1 MSFKNVLLLFSLI
14 ILSAVVFAQE
24 PAQTTPAPQP
34 QSAPAPAP
42 ADNAKNDSWFRW
54 DAVALA
60 LGGVAIAVVLS
71 GIGSAVGINIAGS
84 MSLGAMHE
92 HPNLFPQF
100 LLLSALPGTQGIY
113 GFVVGFLIILW
124 TGLLNDPTKLAS
136 LTIDQGWHYFFAGIP
151 VGVAGLLSAIYQG
164 KVCAAGVALT
174 VKDKSHVAKGMTL
187 AAFVEFYAILGLLA
201 SVLMLLSI
209 K

>member
-1 MSFKNVLLLFSLI
+1 MFIAAMFFAS
-14 ILSAVVFAQE
+14 ILFAQDAATQPVQQT
-24 PAQTTPAPQP
+24 PAQTTPVQTP
-34 QSAPAPAP
+34 S
-42 ADNAKNDSWFRW
+42 DNANWFRW
-54 DAVALA
+54 DAIALA

-71 GIGSAVGINIAGS
+71 GIGSAIGINIAGS

-124 TGLLNDPTKLAS
+124 TGLLMNDQTTLAS

-174 VKDKSHVAKGMTL
+174 VKDKSHLAKGMTL

-209 K
+209 KLIK